1 MSELPAPRPQTSPP
15 DGPSDQGS
23 PLEDAIGLAFQVL
36 KVVMLLLTLA
46 FLGSGLFT
54 VAQHEVAFV
63 VRLGRLG
70 DEPRGPGAHL
80 AWPVIDEV
88 VRVDVGRSARH
99 VTDAFDLARSG
110 RDQAAEAQGARL
122 TRKGGVDPAREGYL
136 VTGDANLV
144 HATLAARVVV
154 SDARRSL
161 LTFEDGQA
169 AVQALLERAAVH
181 AAAGRPVDA
190 LLGAGK
196 GDFVEDLRRRLQA
209 ALDEVEAGL
218 TVQGIDLERD
228 VTPPPQVREAFEAV
242 QAAAQDD
249 DRLRSEAQ
257 AAASRARGEAL
268 TAEARIRSGARTRAE
283 RLRGDAQAD
292 AAVFEAQ
299 LLERRR
305 DPVGYENRRLATLLA
320 EVLGGVEEAFL
331 VSEEGPLRLRLE
343 RDVRARREELEERT
357 RREEGLR

>member
-1 MSELPAPRPQTSPP
+1 MSDGAPQRPGRDDTAA
-15 DGPSDQGS
+15 GA
-23 PLEDAIGLAFQVL
+23 LEDAVGLAFQVL
-36 KVVMLLLTLA
+36 KVVMVLLTVA
-46 FLGSGLFT
+46 FLGSGMFT
-54 VAQHEVAFV
+54 VAPHEVAFI
-63 VRLGRLG
+63 VRLGRIDDAPL
-70 DEPRGPGAHL
+70 GPGAHL

-99 VTDAFDLARSG
+99 VSDVFDLARSQ
-110 RDQAAEAQGARL
+110 RDLAAEAQGGRPA
-122 TRKGGVDPAREGYL
+122 RKGGVDPAREGYL

-154 SDARRSL
+154 SGPLRSL

-196 GDFVEDLRRRLQA
+196 GDFVDDLRRRLQA
-209 ALDEVEAGL
+209 SLDDLDAGL

-228 VTPPPQVREAFEAV
+228 VTPPPQVRDAFEAV
-242 QAAAQDD
+242 QAAAQDR
-249 DRLRSEAQ
+249 DRLRSEAL
-257 AAASRARGEAL
+257 AAAARARGEAV
-268 TAEARIRSGARTRAE
+268 TAEARIRSEARTRAE
-283 RLRGDAQAD
+283 RIRGDAQAD

-305 DPVGYENRRLATLLA
+305 DPIGYENRRLATMLA
-320 EVLGGVEEAFL
+320 EALGGVEEAFL
-331 VSEEGPLRLRLE
+331 VGDQGPLRLRIE
-343 RDVRARREELEERT
+343 RDVRARREELEART
-357 RREEGLR
+357 REQEGVR